1 MLSNSE
7 LYPGYFEYFI
17 ISVYYKYISLNP
29 GEFIFVLVI
38 ILLSYVQTAS
48 SSPSSIS
55 CDPIVVSVFKDFVVL
70 LGSVS
75 HCGLV
80 GDDLLV
86 QFSNCQVFLLL
97 SDPYIYSSRVS
108 SEVHK
113 LFYDT
118 AFPKLLPLYNLS
130 EVSVSLGVPLL
141 SYMKRKLG
149 L

>member
-1 MLSNSE
+1 MTVDILCMLSNSE

-17 ISVYYKYISLNP
+17 ISVYYEYISLNP

-70 LGSVS
+70 LGSGS

-80 GDDLLV
+80 GGDL
-86 QFSNCQVFLLL
+86 S
-97 SDPYIYSSRVS
+97 VS
-108 SEVHK
+108 SVLK
-113 LFYDT
+113 LSGIFIT
-118 AFPKLLPLYNLS
+118 IRSIHIQLKS
-130 EVSVSLGVPLL
+130 EFRSS
-141 SYMKRKLG
+141 
-149 L
+149 